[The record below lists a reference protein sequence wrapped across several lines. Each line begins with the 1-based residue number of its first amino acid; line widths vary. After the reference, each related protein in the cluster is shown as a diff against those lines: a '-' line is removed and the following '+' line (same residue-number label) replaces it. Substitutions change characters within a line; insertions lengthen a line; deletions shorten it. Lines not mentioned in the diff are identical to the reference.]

1 MQENELTTFVI
12 ESLAGGED
20 PDDIIYALCEKAGWT
35 WPKAEAFVLE
45 IQEMHQGQVVKK
57 QFPLLLITAAVTYA
71 AGIGLM
77 AYSLYS
83 ILERVRIHRIMGFP
97 APDVFSSIRLVLD
110 FGFGPVILFVTGAGM
125 VVGSLIGMRDA
136 WKSLL
141 TRD

>member
-1 MQENELTTFVI
+1 MRESELTAFVI
-12 ESLAGGED
+12 ESLVGGED
-20 PDDIIYALCEKAGWT
+20 PDDIIYALCEKTGWT
-35 WPKAEAFVLE
+35 WPEAQAFFLR
-45 IQEMHQGQVVKK
+45 IQAAHQGQVAKK
-57 QFPLLLITAAVTYA
+57 QFPLLMITAALTYA

-97 APDVFSSIRLVLD
+97 APDMFNTIRLVLD
-110 FGFGPVILFVTGAGM
+110 FGFGPVILFATGTAM
-125 VVGSLIGMRDA
+125 VLGSLIGMRDA